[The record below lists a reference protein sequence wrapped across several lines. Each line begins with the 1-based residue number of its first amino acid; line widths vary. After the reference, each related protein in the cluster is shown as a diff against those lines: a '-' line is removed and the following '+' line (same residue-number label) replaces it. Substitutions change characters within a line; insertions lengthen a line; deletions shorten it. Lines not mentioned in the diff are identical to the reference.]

1 MFYLLSQGRCLIPSI
16 CIFCVVFKFLPMVYK
31 QTNIHCKKI
40 KYAKL
45 KMMGPNSFLIELR
58 GKEVGIYQAEY
69 HCFGILKC
77 IFFLMLG
84 EKITKWG
91 ENLSKPQIFSFI
103 QTWTLSMETSLK
115 LTLLLTS
122 WEIKNSDFTNSS

>member
-1 MFYLLSQGRCLIPSI
+1 
-16 CIFCVVFKFLPMVYK
+16 
-31 QTNIHCKKI
+31 
-40 KYAKL
+40 
-45 KMMGPNSFLIELR
+45 
-58 GKEVGIYQAEY
+58 
-69 HCFGILKC
+69 
-77 IFFLMLG
+77 MLG
-84 EKITKWG
+84 EKIMKWG